1 MIRPRSHG
9 DRSHGPLCSQKGLK
23 LGKGAYRESEIRG
36 FQVHVHIDNENVE
49 FAMSEI
55 PMGSE
60 PLDQALIGGLVL
72 FLTH

>member
-1 MIRPRSHG
+1 
-9 DRSHGPLCSQKGLK
+9 
-23 LGKGAYRESEIRG
+23 
-36 FQVHVHIDNENVE
+36 VHIDNENAE

-60 PLDQALIGGLVL
+60 PLDQALIGGLLL